1 MVARIGP
8 FVATCFVT
16 MALSELLNNPD
27 LHNLVRNLHAASVP
41 IGKDERKG
49 EEAGCGHPEKL
60 LVSGVCSCEIPATM
74 VTLPCTHKATTTKCG
89 ESTNPSLIMC
99 RVRCVG
105 KARGCGHEV
114 RTRCHS
120 KDLLKQALA
129 PLHQCQML
137 LPCGHRCSSSW
148 CCKNKAYAVAIGK
161 GSTEEHALK
170 QADAVEHLP
179 CTQMCDKRMPCGHRC
194 ERGCHYGRPCKCFGR
209 GCIHAACSAAPCQGD
224 CDWQCPHLAADEEGR
239 QPCTMPCGLPCV
251 RPPCDMQ
258 CEKVL
263 PCGHRCPSL
272 CGEPCPEVHNCPK
285 CTGEEGDVIITGEIP
300 LWLPCCGARVQL
312 VELDDVF
319 NMTTYYEQTSERNGY
334 ARLEARGVW
343 SRFGAPKPLP
353 YGHRPH
359 IPECKLCGKPIFLIN
374 RYRRITALAAL
385 VGAIE
390 QSLPAHN
397 GCLKML
403 EDAYASLIKIE
414 ADIGLVHSETRST
427 DAAEG
432 KHAATAENRG
442 VSLATGEPPLHSA
455 DPPAAWL
462 GGAAG
467 DGVSSKPVPHSEEES
482 KAKER
487 EVYHPETATHLLLD
501 LTADPMHSMLRVNS
515 SSTSRDVFTFT
526 FTSSQLAALRMVLRA
541 VYTAYSFADA
551 SLQRSVQGSYTSLG
565 GNASLGIPRFDLTL
579 DIAAC
584 QLHLRLCTLLV
595 VATPELPV
603 DYLLSICGVGSKAV
617 TRMTEVVQELDE
629 SDSLKAVELAGL
641 DRDLPYH
648 ASSYH
653 ALVVCCAAR
662 VLKMLMGDPALR
674 AKYGAELDSVR
685 IELVQR
691 LEESAQLV
699 VFMRS
704 TLTPALLD
712 LTKFLRDM
720 FAGEAHELI
729 ITVGAA
735 KPRAG
740 GIARYLE
747 GRDASDGRGA
757 SEGREAKYGG
767 PGDAKRYGGVE
778 SDHAQLIGAG
788 AGTTGHQA
796 TVQ

>member
-1 MVARIGP
+1 
-8 FVATCFVT
+8 
-16 MALSELLNNPD
+16 
-27 LHNLVRNLHAASVP
+27 
-41 IGKDERKG
+41 
-49 EEAGCGHPEKL
+49 
-60 LVSGVCSCEIPATM
+60 
-74 VTLPCTHKATTTKCG
+74 
-89 ESTNPSLIMC
+89 
-99 RVRCVG
+99 
-105 KARGCGHEV
+105 
-114 RTRCHS
+114 
-120 KDLLKQALA
+120 
-129 PLHQCQML
+129 
-137 LPCGHRCSSSW
+137 
-148 CCKNKAYAVAIGK
+148 
-161 GSTEEHALK
+161 
-170 QADAVEHLP
+170 
-179 CTQMCDKRMPCGHRC
+179 
-194 ERGCHYGRPCKCFGR
+194 
-209 GCIHAACSAAPCQGD
+209 
-224 CDWQCPHLAADEEGR
+224 
-239 QPCTMPCGLPCV
+239 
-251 RPPCDMQ
+251 MQ

-285 CTGEEGDVIITGEIP
+285 CTGEEGNVIITGEIP

-343 SRFGAPKPLP
+343 SRFGAPKALP

-397 GCLKML
+397 GCLKMV

-414 ADIGLVHSETRST
+414 TDIGLVHHKPAPPLGSGAGST
-427 DAAEG
+427 EAAERRDAAVVAG
-432 KHAATAENRG
+432 GG
-442 VSLATGEPPLHSA
+442 VPLATGEPAHHSV

-462 GGAAG
+462 GGAGG

-487 EVYHPETATHLLLD
+487 EVFHPETTTHLLLD

-515 SSTSRDVFTFT
+515 SSSNRDVFTYL

-565 GNASLGIPRFDLTL
+565 GSASLGIPRFDLTL

-595 VATPELPV
+595 VAAPELTV
-603 DYLLSICGVGSKAV
+603 DYLLSICGVASKAV
-617 TRMTEVVQELDE
+617 TRMTEVVQELGE
-629 SDSLKAVELAGL
+629 SDSLSAVAEAGL

-648 ASSYH
+648 ATSYH

-662 VLKMLMGDPALR
+662 VLKTLVGDPALR
-674 AKYGAELDSVR
+674 AKYGAELESVR

-699 VFMRS
+699 VAMRS

-712 LTKFLRDM
+712 LTKSLRNM
-720 FAGEAHELI
+720 FAGYEHELI
-729 ITVGAA
+729 LSDVGDA
-735 KPRAG
+735 KHSTG

-747 GRDASDGRGA
+747 GRDASDRRGA
-757 SEGREAKYGG
+757 SEGGEAKHRGAG
-767 PGDAKRYGGVE
+767 EAKRYGGVE
-778 SDHAQLIGAG
+778 SEAGGHAQLIGAG
-788 AGTTGHQA
+788 AGTGQQA
-796 TVQ
+796 TVR